1 MNITIEDHP
10 TPKLHP
16 LTGEILMDGGK
27 QVPAFP
33 DQKCVK
39 LDGAI
44 IAYVLPNETVSFI
57 IPKSKLGKKIVDS
70 VMESVDFGKVESS
83 STQFV
88 SDVAGGAE

>member
-1 MNITIEDHP
+1 MNITVEDHP

-57 IPKSKLGKKIVDS
+57 VPKSKLGTTIIDK
-70 VMESVDFGKVESS
+70 VMESLDFGKVESS

-88 SDVAGGAE
+88 TEGAE